1 MSEDQ
6 VKKEIELLNKK
17 IKEMETV
24 IRHMKRQMRK

>member
-1 MSEDQ
+1 MSADQ

-17 IKEMETV
+17 IKDMEAV

>member
-1 MSEDQ
+1 MSADQ

-17 IKEMETV
+17 IKDMEVV

>member
-1 MSEDQ
+1 MSADQ

>member
-1 MSEDQ
+1 MSADQ

-17 IKEMETV
+17 IKEMESV